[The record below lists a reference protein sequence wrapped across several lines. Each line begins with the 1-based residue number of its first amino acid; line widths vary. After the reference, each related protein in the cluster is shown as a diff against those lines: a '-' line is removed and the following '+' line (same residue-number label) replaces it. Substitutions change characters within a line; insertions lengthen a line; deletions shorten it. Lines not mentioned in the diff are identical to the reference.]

1 MASSQYNSVYDMYK
15 GNANKNTNAPQ
26 GNAPSANAPDPNEPD
41 PNAPIYSMYGN
52 NQFGSPMLP
61 NQKPSFNSVYDI
73 YGQGKMN
80 DFSAGAGKTPASPL
94 EKPNQNPT
102 VGNVAKP
109 FVPSNPYVP
118 RAPSVPEVSQVKD
131 SGGIGGES
139 PTPPNYN
146 AGSQPGAP
154 GTQGLPAP
162 PSSPPPPVPPE
173 PVDTSDDGGGGG
185 GGGSGSGGGG
195 GGGGGGP
202 KGGSKGGSKGDTP
215 MDNPSSPS
223 GPFGAVGGRGSGGGG
238 GVYEPPLNEFVGEG
252 PAGGIGSDIPGAP
265 TDSPM
270 TKEEAL
276 ANGYLDPVD
285 GVSPVPLYTEW
296 DGEKMIIHWSDG
308 YSEPSHAFGGK
319 GRQFKDKATSPADG
333 SPRSEPQPADP
344 ANNYDGAGD
353 PNAQNYGKD
362 LFGSGKGFGSGGAW
376 V

>member
-15 GNANKNTNAPQ
+15 GNANKNTNEPK
-26 GNAPSANAPDPNEPD
+26 ANTPEPNEPD

-61 NQKPSFNSVYDI
+61 NQKPSFTSVYDI

-94 EKPNQNPT
+94 DKPNQNPT
-102 VGNVAKP
+102 IGNVAKP
-109 FVPSNPYVP
+109 FVPSNPYIP
-118 RAPSVPEVSQVKD
+118 EGPSAPEDSVVEDSEYTPGGS
-131 SGGIGGES
+131 SGGFRGGYAGQE
-139 PTPPNYN
+139 PTPP
-146 AGSQPGAP
+146 GEPPPSDKAP
-154 GTQGLPAP
+154 EPAP
-162 PSSPPPPVPPE
+162 APAPSGG
-173 PVDTSDDGGGGG
+173 GGGGG
-185 GGGSGSGGGG
+185 GGGSGSGPKGGGPNGGG
-195 GGGGGGP
+195 GGGG
-202 KGGSKGGSKGDTP
+202 SP

-223 GPFGAVGGRGSGGGG
+223 GPFGAVGGRPVAGGTGDG
-238 GVYEPPLNEFVGEG
+238 APLNEFVGEG

-296 DGEKMIIHWSDG
+296 DGEKYMIYWSDG
-308 YSEPSHAFGGK
+308 YSERSDPFGLFGGK

-353 PNAQNYGKD
+353 PNAQNYGQD